1 MELIL
6 VKDCGF
12 CFGVRRAVDMAEQ
25 AAAAYGHVDTL
36 GPLIHNEQELRALA
50 PRISAVE
57 RAEDCTGKVLL
68 IRSHGVGPEAHDHAA
83 ALGLQVIDATCP
95 FVKTAQRMACM

>member
-6 VKDCGF
+6 VKNSGF

-36 GPLIHNEQELRALA
+36 GPLIHNDQELQALA

-57 RAEDCTGKVLL
+57 QPEDCSGSVLL
-68 IRSHGVGPEAHDHAA
+68 IRSHGVGPAE
-83 ALGLQVIDATCP
+83 
-95 FVKTAQRMACM
+95 